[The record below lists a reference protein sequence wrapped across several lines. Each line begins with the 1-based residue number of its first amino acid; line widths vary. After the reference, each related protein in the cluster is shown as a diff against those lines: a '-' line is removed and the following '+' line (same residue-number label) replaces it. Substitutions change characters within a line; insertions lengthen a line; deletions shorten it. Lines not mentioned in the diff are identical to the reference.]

1 MGEWKPFVQHRVKE
15 ILKLTDRSCWQ
26 YCPTDSNPA
35 DIGSRGTKA
44 AKLRDSKLWNEG
56 PDWLITEEWPKKLE
70 NLDTDEAE
78 KERVKR
84 VVQSNLVQETELMP
98 SISSVIDCNRFSKEI
113 KLYRVTARV
122 LRFINNLKARVRK
135 EDVVNGELSTE
146 ETRLAQ
152 RLWLE
157 EIQREFDKDP
167 KFQKI
172 RENLGV
178 KKIEGFYRCQGRMQN
193 ANIPEYTRM
202 PILLPREHYLTRLII
217 LASHERVFH
226 CRTEQT
232 LAELRNKYWVCRG
245 RSKVKQV
252 VKDCEGCKRQVAK
265 QYKSASPASLPEF
278 RVKPSRPFAST
289 GVDFA
294 GPLFVKTPEGMKK
307 SYVTLFTCAVT
318 RAVHIELVMDQ
329 SVPAFIRS
337 LRKFAAR
344 RGMPEKIVSD
354 NAKTFQ
360 ATAKWLHGLYQ
371 SEEVR
376 RFLQLRNCI
385 WQFNIPLAP
394 WWGGFWE
401 RLVGSVKGCLKKVLG
416 QAKLTFPELETLL
429 IEIESTINN
438 RPLTYGDDE
447 LGNEVLTPSH
457 LLHGYRLSS
466 MPDESVEETGDVSAL
481 TRRAKYMALKMKHLW
496 NRWSTEYLLN
506 LREYHKMKK
515 GSATAIEEGEVVIL
529 KETGGPRSQWKL
541 GKVSKL
547 LTAKDG
553 QTRGVEVQVVDTKGK
568 LMTLKRAI
576 ELLYP
581 LEIREEKEEV
591 GEEITDSAGN
601 GNQEEGAQSQ
611 ELKFQQEVVTRKR
624 PRRTAAIDADWRRRL
639 LEDQLN

>member
-354 NAKTFQ
+354 NAKTF
-360 ATAKWLHGLYQ
+360 
-371 SEEVR
+371 E
-376 RFLQLRNCI
+376 
-385 WQFNIPLAP
+385 
-394 WWGGFWE
+394 
-401 RLVGSVKGCLKKVLG
+401 
-416 QAKLTFPELETLL
+416 
-429 IEIESTINN
+429 
-438 RPLTYGDDE
+438 
-447 LGNEVLTPSH
+447 
-457 LLHGYRLSS
+457 
-466 MPDESVEETGDVSAL
+466 
-481 TRRAKYMALKMKHLW
+481 
-496 NRWSTEYLLN
+496 
-506 LREYHKMKK
+506 
-515 GSATAIEEGEVVIL
+515 ATAIEEGEVVIL
-529 KETGGPRSQWKL
+529 KETGRPRSQWKL